1 MGPTDP
7 ISGGASAVLE
17 TLTSTMMGVA
27 DFPVATLKALAIH
40 PDSGKGK
47 GKGKA
52 KEGDDASIGTGASTP
67 VTSTTSS
74 TSVDQPR
81 SSLSS
86 EITASTP
93 ATTPGT
99 LTPIASKESKPGDV
113 LTRESSAASG
123 GTISTVTSEERT
135 SRDNI
140 RSPRGGS
147 MAEAL
152 RSLPEGSRPRSSSR
166 GRSGSSPH
174 RRSSSM
180 SRKKLS
186 HTSTWTEG
194 THSPG
199 PDLLDTAYGTGKG
212 ISKISGSLLKSPMDV
227 LLGISKGFHNMP
239 KLYGEEVRQTDRV
252 TGIKSGFRVAGKV
265 CVLFRG
271 TLVNSSPFF
280 SHTTFVGLGEWS
292 SNSRSMSINF

>member
-17 TLTSTMMGVA
+17 TLTTTMMGVA
-27 DFPVATLKALAIH
+27 DFPIATLKALAIH

-52 KEGDDASIGTGASTP
+52 KDGDKTSSEDS
-67 VTSTTSS
+67 STTALTATLSS
-74 TSVDQPR
+74 TSIDQPR
-81 SSLSS
+81 SSMSS
-86 EITASTP
+86 EVAASTP
-93 ATTPGT
+93 PTTPGT
-99 LTPIASKESKPGDV
+99 LTPTASKEALSKLEDT
-113 LTRESSAASG
+113 LTRQSSATSAGSL
-123 GTISTVTSEERT
+123 STVTSAERS
-135 SRDNI
+135 SRDSV

-152 RSLPEGSRPRSSSR
+152 RNLPEGSRPRSTSR
-166 GRSGSSPH
+166 GRSASSPH
-174 RRSSSM
+174 RRSSSI
-180 SRKKLS
+180 SKKPS

-194 THSPG
+194 THSAG

-212 ISKISGSLLKSPMDV
+212 ISKISGSLLKSPMDL
-227 LLGISKGFHNMP
+227 LLGVSKGFHNMP

-265 CVLFRG
+265 G
-271 TLVNSSPFF
+271 F
-280 SHTTFVGLGEWS
+280 SHAAPQCFIPFTH
-292 SNSRSMSINF
+292 NIK

>member
-17 TLTSTMMGVA
+17 TLTTTMMGVA
-27 DFPVATLKALAIH
+27 DFPIATLKALAIH

-47 GKGKA
+47 GKDKA
-52 KEGDDASIGTGASTP
+52 KDGDKATSENSST
-67 VTSTTSS
+67 TALTATTSS
-74 TSVDQPR
+74 TSVDQSR
-81 SSLSS
+81 SSIFS
-86 EITASTP
+86 EIAASTP
-93 ATTPGT
+93 PTTPGM
-99 LTPIASKESKPGDV
+99 LTPTVSKESRPEDA
-113 LTRESSAASG
+113 LTRESSATSIGSLA
-123 GTISTVTSEERT
+123 TVTSAERS
-135 SRDNI
+135 SRDSV

-147 MAEAL
+147 MAEAF
-152 RSLPEGSRPRSSSR
+152 RNLPEGSRPRSASR
-166 GRSGSSPH
+166 GRSPSSSHH

-180 SRKKLS
+180 SKKPS

-212 ISKISGSLLKSPMDV
+212 ISKISGSLLKSPMDL
-227 LLGISKGFHNMP
+227 LLGVSKGFHNMP

-265 CVLFRG
+265 RASSKLEV
-271 TLVNSSPFF
+271 TLNC
-280 SHTTFVGLGEWS
+280 
-292 SNSRSMSINF
+292 